1 LFRCRNN
8 AEYVCCVRATLL
20 AVPRRYARGLWSRG
34 DSWAAKGLS
43 RRPAPKAFYARL
55 KRRSTVSAPV
65 HIETDSLR
73 VSSPPGGDT
82 DSNCPD
88 DTRRPLGEWNPG
100 RSRQRP
106 RHSITPSRRIREA
119 RRHDRRRGDHQPVRE
134 KNNKQYEALKEK
146 GMSKTRRQDR
156 ELAGRVP
163 ARWEEV
169 RLGRQLLARRHDR
182 GEEESR
188 PEGGQAAARKS

>member
-1 LFRCRNN
+1 
-8 AEYVCCVRATLL
+8 
-20 AVPRRYARGLWSRG
+20 
-34 DSWAAKGLS
+34 
-43 RRPAPKAFYARL
+43 
-55 KRRSTVSAPV
+55 
-65 HIETDSLR
+65 
-73 VSSPPGGDT
+73 
-82 DSNCPD
+82 
-88 DTRRPLGEWNPG
+88 
-100 RSRQRP
+100 
-106 RHSITPSRRIREA
+106 
-119 RRHDRRRGDHQPVRE
+119 VRE